1 MQLNES
7 ENITITDCTNINPS
21 EVIELYSRMEFYDIL
36 KDTIQVMK
44 EEVEKLPSGSIHSCT
59 WINTRIPSYCT
70 GKKHDILNTICG
82 DIKRECPQPCS

>member
-7 ENITITDCTNINPS
+7 ENITITDCTNINPA
-21 EVIELYSRMEFYDIL
+21 EVIQLYSRMEFYDIL

-44 EEVEKLPSGSIHSCT
+44 KEVKLPSAEIHSCT

-70 GKKHDILNTICG
+70 DKKHDILNTICG
-82 DIKRECPQPCS
+82 KIKNDCQLCS